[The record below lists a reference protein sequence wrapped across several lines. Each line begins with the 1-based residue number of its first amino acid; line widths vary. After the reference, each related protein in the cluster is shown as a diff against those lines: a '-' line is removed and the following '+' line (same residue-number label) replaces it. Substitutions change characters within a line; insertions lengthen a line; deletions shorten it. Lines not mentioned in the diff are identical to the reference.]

1 MKWRYLC
8 YVALLCMFVWFFS
21 NVTILLYFIHL
32 IYIFE
37 LKDNID
43 TNKSYFQ
50 ILKKNQNLS
59 TTRLWFRHVVL
70 KHYPPYSLMNEHS
83 SFNITVLI
91 LLFSANHT
99 STLDMFHLFC
109 TPQYSWNIAKVGIKH
124 QSINPFVLLND
135 CTVKSV
141 YTKPWINCKPV

>member
-1 MKWRYLC
+1 
-8 YVALLCMFVWFFS
+8 MFVCFFS

-59 TTRLWFRHVVL
+59 TTKLLFRHVVL
-70 KHYPPYSLMNEHS
+70 KHYPLYILMNENS

-91 LLFSANHT
+91 LLF
-99 STLDMFHLFC
+99 
-109 TPQYSWNIAKVGIKH
+109 
-124 QSINPFVLLND
+124 
-135 CTVKSV
+135 
-141 YTKPWINCKPV
+141 